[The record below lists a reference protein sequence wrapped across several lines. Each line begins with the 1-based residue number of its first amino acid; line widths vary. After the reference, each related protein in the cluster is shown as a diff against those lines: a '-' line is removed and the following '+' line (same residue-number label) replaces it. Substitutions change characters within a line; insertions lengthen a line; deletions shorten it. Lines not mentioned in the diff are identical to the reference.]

1 MRNSRYIV
9 ILTFMT
15 VVAIAMGGRTVSVV
29 DRADRM
35 KSRNYYYEGVLQDLA
50 GNADAGYECY
60 RMAAELDPNNLDAQY
75 MLASRTIM
83 SRNPA
88 MTDSVQVDG
97 AMQRLRRYVDA
108 YPDDIDEGVF
118 YGYLI
123 GPRDTTGEDVRVLER
138 LADRYPRRSEVLIY
152 LSQAYQNRGETEKAV
167 EVMDRYEQNE
177 GRSAPLTLHKMSLY
191 LEGGDSIG
199 AMDEVDRLIASNP
212 KESSYLILKG
222 NLYEV
227 LNKRDSAA
235 NIYQAAE
242 RMDPDASGPKLA
254 LMEIYRER
262 GDSAA
267 YDNKVYE
274 VLLTEDLDRE
284 QKVDLLSQYL
294 QRLIDD
300 KSDTDRGDY
309 LFSVLRSQYPHEP
322 DVLNLAARYSA
333 AKGDFA
339 DAAEQI
345 GYAIDMDP
353 KNVEFHQQRLYYLA
367 NAEKIDE
374 AIKAYHEAEK
384 HVEMTDNM
392 KLYGGLLLQNAGR
405 HDEAMALYRRL
416 VHDVDS
422 TLDISRDIDLAK
434 DIRKDITMDELN
446 FLSVTLGAMGD
457 CAFSAKDSVEAFR
470 DYRNALVLNP
480 DNALAANN
488 YAYFSA
494 TNDGDLEEALKYS
507 EMSLRG
513 QNSDNPTYM
522 DTYAWILY
530 LMGDND
536 KALEM
541 QAKTIAEMDKAD
553 RQDPEALMH
562 YGDMLMKAGREEEAL
577 EYWNKA
583 LELNP
588 DNADE
593 IRQKIEQ
600 AEQKK

>member
-1 MRNSRYIV
+1 MVLVAACAVAMGSSHVSKTAHGDREKSRY
-9 ILTFMT
+9 
-15 VVAIAMGGRTVSVV
+15 
-29 DRADRM
+29 
-35 KSRNYYYEGVLQDLA
+35 YYYEGVLQDLN
-50 GNADAGYECY
+50 GNLDAGYECY
-60 RMAAELDPNNLDAQY
+60 RMATDLDPDNLDAQY
-75 MLASRTIM
+75 MLASRSIV
-83 SRNPA
+83 SRNQE
-88 MTDSVQVDG
+88 MTDSSAIDG
-97 AMQRLRRYVDA
+97 ILGQLRRYVDA

-123 GPRDTTGEDVRVLER
+123 GPRDTTGEDVRVLSR

-152 LSQAYQNRGETEKAV
+152 LSQAYQNHGNTDKAI
-167 EVMDRYEQNE
+167 EVMNRYEQNE
-177 GRSAPLTLHKMSLY
+177 GKSAPLTLHKMSLY

-199 AMDEVDRLIASNP
+199 AMNEVDRLIASNP
-212 KESSYLILKG
+212 AEASYRILKG

-235 NIYQAAE
+235 TIYEEAE

-254 LMEIYRER
+254 LMEVYREQ

-294 QRLIDD
+294 QRIIDD
-300 KSDTDRGDY
+300 KSDTGRGDY

-322 DVLNLAARYSA
+322 DVLNLAARYNA
-333 AKGDFA
+333 AKGNFS

-353 KNVEFHQQRLYYLA
+353 KNVEYHQQRMYYLA
-367 NAEKIDE
+367 NAEQVGAAID
-374 AIKAYHEAEK
+374 AYHEAEK

-405 HDEAMALYRRL
+405 REEAMELYRKL
-416 VHDVDS
+416 IHDVDS
-422 TLDISRDIDLAK
+422 TLDVDREIDLSK
-434 DIRKDITMDELN
+434 DIRKDITMEELN

-457 CAFSAKDSVEAFR
+457 CAFSAKDSTEAFR
-470 DYRNALVLNP
+470 DYRNALILNP

-494 TNDGDLEEALKYS
+494 TNGGDLEEALKYS

-513 QNSDNPTYM
+513 QNANNPTYM

-536 KALEM
+536 KAMEM
-541 QAKTIAEMDKAD
+541 QSKTLEEMEKSG
-553 RQDPEALMH
+553 QEDPEAITH
-562 YGDMLMKAGREEEAL
+562 YGDMLYKAGQVDEAL
-577 EYWNKA
+577 EFWNKA
-583 LELNP
+583 LKLNP
-588 DNADE
+588 DNADD
-593 IRQKIEQ
+593 IRQKIEKV
-600 AEQKK
+600 EKKK

>member
-1 MRNSRYIV
+1 
-9 ILTFMT
+9 
-15 VVAIAMGGRTVSVV
+15 
-29 DRADRM
+29 
-35 KSRNYYYEGVLQDLA
+35 
-50 GNADAGYECY
+50 
-60 RMAAELDPNNLDAQY
+60 
-75 MLASRTIM
+75 
-83 SRNPA
+83 
-88 MTDSVQVDG
+88 
-97 AMQRLRRYVDA
+97 
-108 YPDDIDEGVF
+108 
-118 YGYLI
+118 
-123 GPRDTTGEDVRVLER
+123 
-138 LADRYPRRSEVLIY
+138 
-152 LSQAYQNRGETEKAV
+152 
-167 EVMDRYEQNE
+167 
-177 GRSAPLTLHKMSLY
+177 
-191 LEGGDSIG
+191 
-199 AMDEVDRLIASNP
+199 MDEVDRLIASNP

-242 RMDPDASGPKLA
+242 KMDPDASGPKLA

-494 TNDGDLEEALKYS
+494 TNGGDLEEALKYS